1 MVVYLDVLF
10 AVDRA
15 GLVPGDG
22 ETHQGIYDTGY
33 FSQIGIPVYS
43 PCNYAELEYWLEA
56 LVKTMRGPRAIR
68 YARGEEK
75 PALAALGCTGKPYD
89 MLCGADKADTVLV
102 SYGAETEEILAAAEL
117 LRHQGMAADCCKLV
131 QVYPLPDGLC
141 RQLSNYKTI
150 LFAEESVATGG
161 IGQQLCT
168 ALQAA
173 GWQGRFILRGV
184 DNTHLLHATVPQ
196 LRRDQGLDAH
206 TLAQDVLTR
215 N

>member
-1 MVVYLDVLF
+1 M
-10 AVDRA
+10 
-15 GLVPGDG
+15 P
-22 ETHQGIYDTGY
+22 
-33 FSQIGIPVYS
+33 
-43 PCNYAELEYWLEA
+43 AE
-56 LVKTMRGPRAIR
+56 K
-68 YARGEEK
+68 K
-75 PALAALGCTGKPYD
+75 SPALAALPCTGKRATICWTLS
-89 MLCGADKADTVLV
+89 MAHDTALV
-102 SYGAETEEILAAAEL
+102 SYGAETEEIIAAAEL

>member
-1 MVVYLDVLF
+1 M
-10 AVDRA
+10 
-15 GLVPGDG
+15 
-22 ETHQGIYDTGY
+22 
-33 FSQIGIPVYS
+33 
-43 PCNYAELEYWLEA
+43 
-56 LVKTMRGPRAIR
+56 PRRNCCATR
-68 YARGEEK
+68 
-75 PALAALGCTGKPYD
+75 
-89 MLCGADKADTVLV
+89 
-102 SYGAETEEILAAAEL
+102 
-117 LRHQGMAADCCKLV
+117 GMAADCCKLV